1 MRNARF
7 TFTSALTALLVA
19 VTGAITQPADAGAQE
34 GEIRVLV
41 APLVTYDG
49 VRARF
54 GERVADRVRDR
65 LEEFSGMR
73 PIEKDRIE
81 DALDEYQL
89 RPEDMSP
96 IEWRQLAS
104 RLNAQMVMVGEARP
118 GGDGVQVEVNFVDPE
133 SGDELPVES
142 FSVRDDGQD
151 RQAAEQIAGG
161 LEEQVQF
168 QRSVVFCA
176 EYLASEQIEDA
187 ARNCQQALSINPNS
201 TRALYLQGRIYME
214 MENWS
219 SAQEN
224 LERVLEENP
233 SNTDALQSLAYTEA
247 QLGNTQRAQELYR
260 EYLQYN
266 PDAADVRLN
275 VAFELASAG
284 ELEGAMVI
292 LQEGV
297 ERDSTNAALWEYLG
311 RVALAKG
318 TQRDT
323 AEGPQGMPEGA
334 TQGQT
339 APASGQ
345 AATNGGAVSDTAAVQ
360 LALQAYD
367 KVFELRE
374 GDIDPTIL
382 TNVIAAHLALG
393 ELQEALDFS
402 ERALERL
409 RRPSAGSPAGSP
421 AQDGADQD
429 TAAQGEEQAA
439 EGEGQEQAAEA
450 EGQEQTVEG
459 EGQEAA
465 DEEDLD
471 VPGRTDETSEET
483 QARIHSLRADIF
495 ARMERPQEAIRELDQ
510 VLELNP
516 EYENA
521 LMRRGQQRLRVG
533 NTQGAMQDFRAA
545 VERGQDRNAV
555 AQTLFARG
563 YQDYFQRD
571 QFSAAAEMFRTALEF
586 AQRPDLEQQI
596 NFFIAYSYYQ
606 QGAQIDNQNQGEQC
620 EPARRALNQFQRVA
634 PLLDRS
640 GNYQAQ
646 AQSQL
651 REALDVQIYRQ
662 EQIIRASC

>member
-1 MRNARF
+1 MRDART
-7 TFTSALTALLVA
+7 TFTAVLTALVLA
-19 VTGAITQPADAGAQE
+19 GAGAIAQPAEAGAQE

-41 APLVTYDG
+41 APLVTHDG
-49 VRARF
+49 IRARF

-65 LEEFSGMR
+65 LQQFSGMR
-73 PIEKDRIE
+73 PIEKNRIE
-81 DALDEYQL
+81 DALKEYQL
-89 RPEDMSP
+89 SPENMSA

-104 RLNAQMVMVGEARP
+104 RLNAQMVMVGEARR
-118 GGDGVQVEVNFVDPE
+118 GGQGVQVEVNFVDPE

-142 FSVRDDGQD
+142 FSVGDDGQD

-187 ARNCQQALSINPNS
+187 ARNCQQALAINPNS

-214 MENWS
+214 MEDFS
-219 SAQEN
+219 SAKQN

-247 QLGNTQRAQELYR
+247 KLGNTQRASTLYQ

-266 PDAADVRLN
+266 PDAVDVRLN
-275 VAFELASAG
+275 VAFEMASAG
-284 ELEGAMVI
+284 ALAEAMEI

-297 ERDSTNAALWEYLG
+297 DRDSTNAALWEYLG

-318 TQRDT
+318 TQRQPAGT
-323 AEGPQGMPEGA
+323 GGPDMPEGA
-334 TQGQT
+334 TEGQT
-339 APASGQ
+339 APAEG
-345 AATNGGAVSDTAAVQ
+345 AANGGSVSDTAAVR
-360 LALQAYD
+360 LAVRAYD
-367 KVFELRE
+367 KVLELRE

-393 ELQEALDFS
+393 ELQQALDFS

-409 RRPSAGSPAGSP
+409 RRPSADGAGSP
-421 AQDGADQD
+421 EPGDA
-429 TAAQGEEQAA
+429 AAQGEGQEEEA
-439 EGEGQEQAAEA
+439 EGEGQEQA
-450 EGQEQTVEG
+450 QG
-459 EGQEAA
+459 EGQAGAGEEAL
-465 DEEDLD
+465 E
-471 VPGRTDETSEET
+471 VPGRAEETREET

-495 ARMERPQEAIRELDQ
+495 ARMERPRDAIRELDQ

-521 LMRRGQQRLRVG
+521 LMRRGQQRLRAG
-533 NTQGAMQDFRAA
+533 NTEGAMQDFRAA
-545 VERGQDRNAV
+545 VQRGQDRNAV

-586 AQRPDLEQQI
+586 AERQDLQQQI
-596 NFFIAYSYYQ
+596 NFFTAYSYYQ
-606 QGAQIDNQNQGEQC
+606 QGAQIDNQNRGEEC
-620 EPARRALNQFQRVA
+620 EPARRALNLFQRVA

-651 REALDVQIYRQ
+651 REALDVQVYRQ
-662 EQIIRASC
+662 QQIMRASC